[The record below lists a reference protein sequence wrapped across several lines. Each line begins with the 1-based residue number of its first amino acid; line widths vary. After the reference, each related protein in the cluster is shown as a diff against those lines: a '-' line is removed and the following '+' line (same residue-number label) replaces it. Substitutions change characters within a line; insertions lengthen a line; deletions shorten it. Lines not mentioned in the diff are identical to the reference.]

1 MSCCRTGVVPVVVAG
16 TAQTRLFQKPAAFL
30 YNALLP
36 HLPRNPICGT
46 ISALPLFAF
55 IRYYL
60 IKAIMTHLT
69 GFHAIEERIKS
80 GRACG
85 PLLLAKA
92 GPRAREL
99 VKLATNSKIRVDRVG
114 TFDLDRLAP
123 DNRGIAL
130 CVEDIAESGADISLE
145 EFLAGLG
152 GDAEAG
158 AAETRRPGHRGRR
171 RDMLV
176 VILDE
181 ITDPH
186 NYGAILRSCDQ
197 FGADLVISGKRRNA
211 KHAGIISKT
220 SAGAVSWVPQAETAN
235 LVRAA
240 EDLKK
245 AGFWIYGAD
254 MAGEPVYKK
263 DLRGRTALVLGGEGS
278 GISRLLRECCDGM
291 VGIPSEGRIDSLNV
305 SVAAGVLL
313 YEVRRQRGR

>member
-1 MSCCRTGVVPVVVAG
+1 MI
-16 TAQTRLFQKPAAFL
+16 
-30 YNALLP
+30 Y
-36 HLPRNPICGT
+36 
-46 ISALPLFAF
+46 
-55 IRYYL
+55 
-60 IKAIMTHLT
+60 LT

-85 PLLLAKA
+85 PLLAAKA

-99 VKLATNSKIRVDRVG
+99 VTLAVNCKVRVDRVG

-130 CVEDIAESGADISLE
+130 GVEDIAKSGADISLE
-145 EFLAGLG
+145 EFLFGLEDG
-152 GDAEAG
+152 K
-158 AAETRRPGHRGRR
+158 GRR
-171 RDMLV
+171 DALV

-197 FGADLVISGKRRNA
+197 FGVDLVISGKRRNA
-211 KHAGIISKT
+211 KYAEVISKT
-220 SAGAVSWVPQAETAN
+220 SAGAVSWVPQAEVAN

-240 EDLKK
+240 TALKD

-254 MAGEPVYKK
+254 MEGEPVFGK
-263 DLRGRTALVLGGEGS
+263 DLRGRTALVLGAEGR
-278 GISRLLRECCDGM
+278 GISRLLRERCDGM

-313 YEVRRQRGR
+313 YEVIRQRKK